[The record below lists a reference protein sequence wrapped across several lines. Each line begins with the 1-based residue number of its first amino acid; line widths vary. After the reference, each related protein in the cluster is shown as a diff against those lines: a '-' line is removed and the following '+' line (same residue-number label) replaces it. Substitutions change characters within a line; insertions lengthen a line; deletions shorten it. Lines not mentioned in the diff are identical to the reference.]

1 MQIFWAE
8 KSNENQA
15 WLDEAETKHC
25 VKVLRHKV
33 GDHLHCIDGKGW
45 YMQGEILGFE
55 ARRTQL
61 RIIKQIENWG
71 EHKSEITLAVS
82 PLRLRD
88 RFEWLVE
95 KSVEL
100 GVNQLVPLRC
110 THTDLY
116 RSKYKEGRILG
127 IMKAALKQCKRS
139 RLPELH
145 PLEDFKIW
153 VPKIQPELGLMA
165 HCEADQ
171 AWQTATAEIKKKKQ
185 ICLLIGP
192 EGDFH
197 PDEIALA
204 EKSGFASIHLGEN
217 RLRSETAAFHVLSL
231 LKGQLGY

>member
-8 KSNENQA
+8 KSNESQA

-25 VKVLRHKV
+25 IKVLRHKV
-33 GDHLHCIDGKGW
+33 GDHLDCIDGQGW
-45 YMQGEILGFE
+45 YLKGEVVGFAAGRTELNILE
-55 ARRTQL
+55 
-61 RIIKQIENWG
+61 QIENWG
-71 EHKSEITLAVS
+71 EHESELILAVS

-95 KSVEL
+95 KAVEL

-110 THTDLY
+110 TYTDVY
-116 RSKYKEGRILG
+116 RAKYKEGRILG

-139 RLPELH
+139 RLPELQ
-145 PLEDFKIW
+145 PLEDFKSWISR
-153 VPKIQPELGLMA
+153 VRPELGLMA

-171 AWQTATAEIKKKKQ
+171 AWQAATAKAKERKQ
-185 ICLLIGP
+185 IHLLIGP

-197 PDEIALA
+197 PEEIALA
-204 EKSGFASIHLGEN
+204 EERGFVSVHLGAN